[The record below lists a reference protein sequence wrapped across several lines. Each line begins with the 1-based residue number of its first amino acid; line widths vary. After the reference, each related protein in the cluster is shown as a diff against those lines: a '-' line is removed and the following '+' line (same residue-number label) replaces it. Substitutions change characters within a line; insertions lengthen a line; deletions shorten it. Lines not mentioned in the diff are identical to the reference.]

1 MHGQMGKL
9 SLAANYGYIDAK
21 FESALTLN
29 SPSNSSADPNGDIR
43 VSPGNK
49 VPGIPEHSLK
59 LRMDYDFTEAV
70 SVGTNIMYFSSQYAR
85 GDENNQD
92 ANGKLPGYTLVNL
105 DARYQLNKKLM
116 FFGRITNLFDK
127 EYETLGVLGE
137 NFFNGPG
144 RTFDA
149 ANVTGTHNVLEAF
162 ADARSFVHMSSA
174 SVYDLEATKRDI
186 SEDAPLARAYLSGYV
201 RSKIAAEA
209 LVKRSRPDAV
219 ILRPHIV
226 YGPGDNKILPR
237 LLAFRRHVGAVFVPG
252 NGRNRLSLTHVE
264 NLAAAVELAL
274 CARHSGVF
282 NVADALQATVDDL
295 LLQFHRAF
303 QLRPRI
309 VHVPM
314 RAAWAAAGASEAFH
328 KAVLKHRSPVLN
340 RFVVAQIAY
349 DFTLDCTR
357 ANRLLGYRP
366 YPEYP
371 EAIEALAG
379 RISCVL

>member
-1 MHGQMGKL
+1 MAVAVTGASGFIGGQVARRLLVGGHRVVAYGRRPDPGLPDHPDLEYRRWDITRPL
-9 SLAANYGYIDAK
+9 SGDQPDVDAVVHCAG
-21 FESALTLN
+21 S
-29 SPSNSSADPNGDIR
+29 
-43 VSPGNK
+43 V
-49 VPGIPEHSLK
+49 
-59 LRMDYDFTEAV
+59 TEWG
-70 SVGTNIMYFSSQYAR
+70 SD
-85 GDENNQD
+85 DE
-92 ANGKLPGYTLVNL
+92 
-105 DARYQLNKKLM
+105 
-116 FFGRITNLFDK
+116 
-127 EYETLGVLGE
+127 
-137 NFFNGPG
+137 
-144 RTFDA
+144 FDA
-149 ANVTGTHNVLEAF
+149 ANMTGTHNVLEAF

-186 SEDAPLARAYLSGYV
+186 SEDAPLARSYLSGYV

-237 LLAFRRHVGAVFVPG
+237 LLAFRRRVGAVFVPG

-274 CARHSGVF
+274 CAGHPGVF

-314 RAAWAAAGASEAFH
+314 RAASAAAGASEAFH
-328 KAVLKHRSPVLN
+328 KAVLKHRTPVLN

-366 YPEYP
+366 CREYP
-371 EAIEALAG
+371 EAIEALAH
-379 RISCVL
+379 RTTCTL